1 MATDVFAIAIDGA
14 VCCARTTAATL
25 ALVAAAAP
33 RAAVAG
39 ERSKRNC
46 ERGESCYFGDVVEI
60 DERVVG
66 GGRRGQWKKN
76 EKKKHFCPSCSK
88 SQQESVRVSKSQQ
101 GSLVE
106 TDVACR
112 VGLKIV
118 LLNSARECEVQR

>member
-66 GGRRGQWKKN
+66 GGRREQWKKN
-76 EKKKHFCPSCSK
+76 EKKKH
-88 SQQESVRVSKSQQ
+88 SVRVSKSQQ

-106 TDVACR
+106 MDVACR